1 MWSIAQLRKKK
12 ETKRKNEKTKKKEN
26 TGISTYS
33 TKLTAIVD
41 VFLADCTT
49 TYHNK
54 YG

>member
-12 ETKRKNEKTKKKEN
+12 KKQNGKTKIKEN

-41 VFLADCTT
+41 VFLADWTT